1 LLRPFVFVFPK
12 FKNLCVY
19 TLAPAPVFGVDIDD
33 SLLILRLLVPRLV
46 LFFLALSALFITSSA
61 VSVGGG
67 GGIGGAC
74 ITVAADGILGLDK
87 HMSFSLL
94 LKCFRFVLRF
104 LLAGN

>member
-1 LLRPFVFVFPK
+1 MQADP
-12 FKNLCVY
+12 
-19 TLAPAPVFGVDIDD
+19 
-33 SLLILRLLVPRLV
+33 
-46 LFFLALSALFITSSA
+46 IT
-61 VSVGGG
+61 GGG